1 MDVQKILNKLR
12 IEQLNEMQQHAAEA
26 ILGSDGDV
34 VLLSPTGS
42 GKTLA
47 YLLPLIQLINGQCSM
62 DNGQCSMV
70 NGQSSMVNG
79 QWPTALVITPGREL
93 ALQSDN
99 VLKSMGCGL
108 RSTACYGGRA
118 AMDEHK
124 VLKEVK
130 PQIVFGTPGRLNDHL
145 DKENISRY
153 GIRYLVIDEFDK
165 CLEMGFQAEMQKLIK
180 SLPGL
185 QRRILLSAT
194 NAEEIPGF
202 VNMSKKGTLIDFLP
216 EEEQTSERVTLYEV
230 RSEEKDKLGTL
241 KQLLLSFGDESSI
254 VFLNYRNAVE
264 RVSDYLKEEGF
275 TISSFHGGMDQ
286 RQREDQLYR
295 FSNGSANVLVA
306 TDLASRGLDIP
317 DIQNIIHYHL
327 PESEDGYIHRVGRT
341 ARWDATGNTFFILNS
356 EEHIPEY
363 VIDHSPLNI
372 EHYDPA
378 KKMVNG
384 QSSMVNGQSSMV
396 NVPAPPKNATL
407 YIGKGKKDKISK
419 GDIVGFLCKSGGL
432 KADEIGRI
440 DVKDRYAY
448 VAIKRE
454 KLKQVLRQTQGEKI
468 KGIKTVVEPVR

>member
-1 MDVQKILNKLR
+1 MDIQKILTKLR
-12 IEQLNEMQQHAAEA
+12 ITELNEMQQHAAEA

-47 YLLPLIQLINGQCSM
+47 YLLPLVQLLDGTSDTVQ
-62 DNGQCSMV
+62 
-70 NGQSSMVNG
+70 
-79 QWPTALVITPGREL
+79 ALVITPGREL

-153 GIRYLVIDEFDK
+153 GIRWLVIDEFDK

-230 RSEEKDKLGTL
+230 RNADKDKLGTL

-275 TISSFHGGMDQ
+275 TISSFHGGLDQ

-317 DIQNIIHYHL
+317 NIQNIIHYHL

-341 ARWDATGNTFFILNS
+341 ARWDATGHSFFILNS
-356 EEHIPEY
+356 EEHIPTY
-363 VIDHSPLNI
+363 VEGDVVPYA
-372 EHYDPA
+372 EAQTQQTEPA
-378 KKMVNG
+378 LPKMT
-384 QSSMVNGQSSMV
+384 
-396 NVPAPPKNATL
+396 TL

-419 GDIVGFLCKSGGL
+419 GDIVGFLCKNGGL

-468 KGIKTVVEPVR
+468 KGIRTVIEPVR

>member
-1 MDVQKILNKLR
+1 MKSGEFIQKILTKLR
-12 IEQLNEMQQHAAEA
+12 ITELNEMQQHAAEA
-26 ILGSDGDV
+26 ITGSDGDV

-47 YLLPLIQLINGQCSM
+47 YLLPLVQLLDSTSDAVQ
-62 DNGQCSMV
+62 
-70 NGQSSMVNG
+70 
-79 QWPTALVITPGREL
+79 ALVITPGREL
-93 ALQSDN
+93 ALQSHQ
-99 VLKSMGCGL
+99 VLQSMGCGI

-124 VLKEVK
+124 VLKEVR

-153 GIRYLVIDEFDK
+153 GIRWLIIDEFDK

-194 NAEEIPGF
+194 NTEQIPQF

-230 RSEEKDKLGTL
+230 HSPQKDKLDTL
-241 KQLLLSFGDESSI
+241 RQLLLSFGDESSI
-254 VFLNYRNAVE
+254 VFLNYRESVE
-264 RVSDYLKEEGF
+264 RVNSYLVEQGF
-275 TISSFHGGMDQ
+275 TTSCFHGGLEQ

-295 FSNGSANVLVA
+295 FSNGSANVLVS

-317 DIQNIIHYHL
+317 NIQNIIHYHL

-341 ARWDATGNTFFILNS
+341 ARWDATGRSFFILNAT
-356 EEHIPEY
+356 EHIPDY
-363 VIDHSPLNI
+363 V
-372 EHYDPA
+372 E
-378 KKMVNG
+378 G
-384 QSSMVNGQSSMV
+384 
-396 NVPAPPKNATL
+396 NVESYEPTANSQEPTAPQNVTL
-407 YIGKGKKDKISK
+407 YIGKGKKDKISR
-419 GDIVGFLCKSGGL
+419 GDIVGFLCKNGGL

-448 VAIKRE
+448 VAIRRE
-454 KLKQVLRQTQGEKI
+454 KLKQTLHLVQGQKI
-468 KGIKTVVEPVR
+468 KGIKTIVEEVR

>member
-1 MDVQKILNKLR
+1 MDIQKILTKLR
-12 IEQLNEMQQHAAEA
+12 ITELNEMQQHAAEA

-47 YLLPLIQLINGQCSM
+47 YLLPLIQLLDGTSDTVQ
-62 DNGQCSMV
+62 
-70 NGQSSMVNG
+70 
-79 QWPTALVITPGREL
+79 ALVITPGREL

-153 GIRYLVIDEFDK
+153 GIRWLVIDEFDK

-230 RSEEKDKLGTL
+230 RSAEKDKLGTL

-264 RVSDYLKEEGF
+264 CVSDYLKEEGF
-275 TISSFHGGMDQ
+275 TISSFHGGLDQ

-317 DIQNIIHYHL
+317 NIQNIIHYHL

-341 ARWDATGNTFFILNS
+341 ARWDATGHSFFILNS
-356 EEHIPEY
+356 EEHIPTY
-363 VIDHSPLNI
+363 VEGDVVPYA
-372 EHYDPA
+372 EAQTQQTEPA
-378 KKMVNG
+378 LPKMT
-384 QSSMVNGQSSMV
+384 
-396 NVPAPPKNATL
+396 TL

-419 GDIVGFLCKSGGL
+419 GDIVGFLCKNGGL

-468 KGIKTVVEPVR
+468 KGIRTVIEPVR